1 MEGEIFEVIGQLL
14 AFIFEVVVECPN
26 LLERKV
32 FKWIFAILLLMILA
46 GGGFLLYL
54 HWR

>member
-1 MEGEIFEVIGQLL
+1 MEGEIFEIIGQLL
-14 AFIFEVVVECPN
+14 AFIFELVVECPN

-32 FKWIFAILLLMILA
+32 FKWIFGIILVLLLGC
-46 GGGFLLYL
+46 GGWLLYL